1 MLIVV
6 WKLTEKESVTC
17 VTFVSSTEV
26 IERLPTL
33 FLGLGG
39 LTSAMQLLGLLL
51 SGTHLVRE
59 VSDLHFF
66 TDERESLNQI

>member
-1 MLIVV
+1 MLTVV
-6 WKLTEKESVTC
+6 WKLTEKEIVTC
-17 VTFVSSTEV
+17 VNFVSSSEV
-26 IERLPTL
+26 TERLPTL

-59 VSDLHFF
+59 VSDLYFF
-66 TDERESLNQI
+66 TEERESLKQI

>member
-1 MLIVV
+1 MLTVV

-17 VTFVSSTEV
+17 VTFVSSTDV
-26 IERLPTL
+26 TGRLPTL

-59 VSDLHFF
+59 VSDLYFF
-66 TDERESLNQI
+66 TEERESLKQI